1 MRREVNLVKKDVT
14 KALKLTSDVCES
26 ITERLQNLV
35 ATNENISTL
44 AYAGVVGQG
53 PCGCK
58 GSCEGGC
65 TSW

>member
-1 MRREVNLVKKDVT
+1 MKNEVMNAV
-14 KALKLTSDVCES
+14 KLTSNALEG
-26 ITERLQNLV
+26 IATRLQNLT
-35 ATNENISTL
+35 AANENVSTL
-44 AYAGVVGQG
+44 AYAGVVGSG